1 MALTPEQQEEVENLK
16 KWWKENGVTV
26 ISTFVI
32 TAAVLFGWTYWK
44 NYQLQK
50 KEESSRAF
58 AKLVMAPNGQD
69 GIDPPLDTAKLDEY
83 IKQHEGSGYSTL
95 AAFYAAKAFVD
106 KKDFSQAERELRWV
120 IANADATVLQ
130 EIARFRLARVLV
142 AQKKLDEALQQAMIN
157 NDPAFTGLF
166 AELRG
171 DIHYAK
177 DELES
182 AKEDYEEAAGYPY
195 VDLSLLELKLMQVG
209 GTLH

>member
-1 MALTPEQQEEVENLK
+1 MVLTPEQQEEVDNLK
-16 KWWKENGVTV
+16 KWWKENGVAV

-44 NYQLQK
+44 NYQIQK
-50 KEESSRAF
+50 KEESSQAF
-58 AKLVMAPNGQD
+58 SELINVPNGQD
-69 GIDPPLDTAKLDEY
+69 GIDPPLDTAKLDGF
-83 IKQHEGSGYSTL
+83 IKQHESSGYSIL

-106 KKDFSQAERELRWV
+106 KKEYSQAERELRWV
-120 IANADATVLQ
+120 IEHADETVLQ

-177 DELES
+177 GELEQ
-182 AKEDYEEAAGYPY
+182 AKGDYEEAAGHPD
-195 VDLSLLELKLMQVG
+195 VDLSLLEFKLMQVG